1 MRGIL
6 RAGVLRSVGVVC
18 SLIAFAAATGL
29 AVGAQNAKQGKESS
43 AQTVQALFVSDIHFE
58 PFWDPSKVER
68 LAAAPAVEWQTILA
82 EPDAADR
89 QARFAQLEQACH
101 TRGDDTPYALFASSL
116 TAMQT
121 HAAGAKF
128 VIVSGDLMAHAF
140 NCKYAALFPKAA
152 PGEYR
157 RFAEKTVEYVIG
169 SLRSA
174 LPGVPVYAALGNNDS
189 DCGDYQLDARD
200 EFLATEGGVFTHGF
214 VRGDREQAARTFALG
229 GYYSVSLPA
238 PMRRTRLLVL
248 DDVFMSRRYETCGGK
263 EDPAPA
269 AEQIAWLEQQLDL
282 ARKRN
287 EKVWVMAHIP
297 PGVDPYSTAMQGKDV
312 CTGAKPTMFL
322 SAETLPET
330 LAQYG
335 DVIRL
340 AIFAHTHMD
349 EARLL
354 EPPND
359 HASRAGVAVKLVP
372 SISPINGNNPSFTVA
387 AVDPETAT
395 MLDYRVIA
403 VSNKTGA
410 GTTWAEEYD
419 FAKTYNEP
427 AFSAAAVQDLI
438 GQFSAD
444 RGAHGSASQSYIR
457 DYDVGQPIREL
468 GMFWPLYACAL
479 KNDEAAAFKSCVC
492 GK

>member
-1 MRGIL
+1 M
-6 RAGVLRSVGVVC
+6 
-18 SLIAFAAATGL
+18 
-29 AVGAQNAKQGKESS
+29 QGKVSS
-43 AQTVQALFVSDIHFE
+43 LQTAQALFVSDIHFE

-68 LAAAPAVEWQTILA
+68 LAAAPAAEWQTILA

-89 QARFAQLEQACH
+89 QARFAQLQQACH
-101 TRGDDTPYALFASSL
+101 TRGDDTSYLLFASSL

-121 HAAGAKF
+121 HAAEAKF

-140 NCKYAALFPKAA
+140 TCKYEALFPRAA

-157 RFAEKTVEYVIG
+157 TFAEKTVQYVIG

-189 DCGDYQLDARD
+189 DCGDYQLDARG
-200 EFLATEGGVFTHGF
+200 EFLATEAGVFTHGF
-214 VRGDREQAARTFALG
+214 ARGDREQAARTFALG

-248 DDVFMSRRYETCGGK
+248 DDLFMSRRYQACGGK
-263 EDPAPA
+263 ADPAPA

-297 PGVDPYSTAMQGKDV
+297 PGVDPYSTATQGKNV
-312 CTGAKPTMFL
+312 CAGAKPTMFL
-322 SAETLPET
+322 SSETLPET
-330 LAQYG
+330 LARFG

-349 EARLL
+349 EVRLL
-354 EPPND
+354 EPGND
-359 HASRAGVAVKLVP
+359 DANRAGVAVKMVP

-387 AVDPETAT
+387 AIDPESAT
-395 MLDYRVIA
+395 SM
-403 VSNKTGA
+403 
-410 GTTWAEEYD
+410 
-419 FAKTYNEP
+419 
-427 AFSAAAVQDLI
+427 
-438 GQFSAD
+438 
-444 RGAHGSASQSYIR
+444 
-457 DYDVGQPIREL
+457 
-468 GMFWPLYACAL
+468 
-479 KNDEAAAFKSCVC
+479 
-492 GK
+492 